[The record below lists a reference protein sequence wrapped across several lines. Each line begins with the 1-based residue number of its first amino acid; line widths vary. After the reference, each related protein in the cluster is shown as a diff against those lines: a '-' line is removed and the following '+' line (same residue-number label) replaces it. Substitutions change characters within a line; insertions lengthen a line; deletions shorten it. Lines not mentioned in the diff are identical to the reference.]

1 MFKKSVGAKILM
13 VVGIAAAAFLAGLVI
28 FYTQSQQRLVFK
40 EHQQV
45 TQRMVST
52 IVAGLEAIMGT
63 GTAIAA
69 RRYASDVKA
78 ILELEEFRFVRPDGM
93 EAFLDNRTIG
103 EVNQRLGREV
113 FSPRNVIKENRLYDS
128 GDPLLKQI
136 IDNAQPDRFLDKD
149 RSLYTVV
156 MPIENSR
163 VCWRCHGNEKRVLG
177 FARIVTSLQRAE
189 RTIAQNRNEAIL
201 VLAVVLLLYLIFTYM
216 FLHKV
221 VIAPIRR
228 LTQAMFQVE
237 QGDLAYRVPES
248 SADELGRMAR
258 SFNTMVGRL
267 RETYTGLEMEQDK
280 LTTIILNAGEGMV
293 VTNQEGDVVL
303 VNHAAETLLER
314 SSEEIADIGFEGLVD
329 DPEVIRQ
336 LVEHDDPHFHET
348 VQYGDRFLGLMA
360 SRIHTKNGGV
370 LGMVALL
377 RDVTAQKRRESYL
390 EAMSRIDELTGLL
403 NRRSLGDVLAQ
414 SVSDVLHNGTSL
426 TLLMLDFDYFKQ
438 LNDTHGHV
446 TGDRL
451 LRSFGSLL
459 KKRLRKTDHAFR
471 YGGEEFTVLLKDTGL
486 EDGEKIAENIRQAV
500 TNLMIDDVLVTV
512 SIGLASVEQCKENT
526 PECLLE
532 SADRALYRAKKLG
545 RNRSIVFEQSMLDDE
560 WTSARVVDD

>member
-1 MFKKSVGAKILM
+1 MFKKSIGIKILM

-28 FYTQSQQRLVFK
+28 FYTQSQQRIVFK

-52 IVAGLEAIMGT
+52 IIAGLEAIMET

-69 RRYASDVKA
+69 KRYATDVKA
-78 ILELEEFRFVRPDGM
+78 ILGLEEFRFVRNDGL

-103 EVNQRLGREV
+103 EVNQRLGRDV
-113 FSPRNVIKENRLYDS
+113 FTSRNVVKENRLYDTN
-128 GDPLLKQI
+128 DPLLKQI
-136 IDNAQPDRFLDKD
+136 IDTAQPDAFLDED
-149 RSLYTVV
+149 RNLYTVL
-156 MPIENSR
+156 MPIESSR
-163 VCWRCHGNEKRVLG
+163 VCWRCHGNEKHVLG
-177 FARIVTSLQRAE
+177 FARIVTSMQRAE
-189 RTIAQNRNEAIL
+189 QALAQNRNGAII
-201 VLAVVLLLYLIFTYM
+201 VLAVVLLLYLIFTYV

-221 VIAPIRR
+221 VIEPIRR
-228 LTQAMFQVE
+228 MTQAMFRVE
-237 QGDLAYRVPES
+237 QGDLEQRVPELGE
-248 SADELGRMAR
+248 DELGRMAR
-258 SFNTMVGRL
+258 SFNTMAGKL
-267 RETYTGLEMEQDK
+267 RETYAGLEMEQDK

-293 VTNQEGDVVL
+293 VTNQEGDIVL
-303 VNHAAETLLER
+303 VNHAAETLLGR
-314 SSEEIADIGFEGLVD
+314 SSDEIAKIGFEGLVND
-329 DPEVIRQ
+329 SGVIRQ
-336 LVEHDDPHFHET
+336 LVEHDDPHYHET
-348 VQYGDRFLGLMA
+348 VQYGDRFIGLMA
-360 SRIHTKNGGV
+360 SRIHTKSGGV

-377 RDVTAQKRRESYL
+377 RDVTTQKRRESYL
-390 EAMSRIDELTGLL
+390 EAMSRMDELTGLL
-403 NRRSLGDVLAQ
+403 NRRSLGDILAQ
-414 SVSDVLHNGTSL
+414 SVSDVLQHGTSL

-486 EDGEKIAENIRQAV
+486 EDGKKIAENLRQAV
-500 TNLMIDDVLVTV
+500 TNLMIEDVLVTV
-512 SIGLASVEQCKENT
+512 SIGLASVEQCVENT

-545 RNRSIVFEQSMLDDE
+545 RNRSIVFEPSMLDDE
-560 WTSARVVDD
+560 WTSARVVDN